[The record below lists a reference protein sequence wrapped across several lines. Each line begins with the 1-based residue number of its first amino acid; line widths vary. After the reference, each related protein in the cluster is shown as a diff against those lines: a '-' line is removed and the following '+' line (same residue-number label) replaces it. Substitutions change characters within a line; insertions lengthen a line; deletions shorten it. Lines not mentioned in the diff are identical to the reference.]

1 MRKKLGV
8 VLTAFLLLT
17 ARSYAL
23 EKIPASP
30 ELRIHVTPDVIQVVR
45 FPNPVVAAFVDSS
58 KGIQVQA
65 QGNNLLIKWN
75 PYYKKPAVIAVSTQ
89 DDEGRTH
96 DYSIVAI
103 PDRRQPEVVEV
114 YVPEERENRKRAAY
128 FERSMPYEE
137 LLVNL
142 TRQFMAGTYP
152 DYYTVKRERKLLGD
166 FAEIQV
172 WLTEVG
178 IGDRFEVL
186 KGYVKNLLNR
196 PIHIDETTLSFLK
209 KLYDVRSISVRHH
222 DLRPGEITDF
232 VVVIGRR

>member
-1 MRKKLGV
+1 MRRFGIAVALV
-8 VLTAFLLLT
+8 ALLFSS
-17 ARSYAL
+17 ANAL

-30 ELRIHVTPDVIQVVR
+30 ELRIHVTPNVIQVVR
-45 FPNPVVAAFVDSS
+45 FPNPVVAAFVDGS

-75 PYYKKPAVIAVSTQ
+75 PYYKKTAVIAVSTQ
-89 DDEGRTH
+89 DNEGRTH
-96 DYSIVAI
+96 DYTIIAI
-103 PDRRQPEVVEV
+103 PDRETPEVVEV
-114 YVPEERENRKRAAY
+114 YVPKNRELRRKAAY

-137 LLVNL
+137 LLVRL
-142 TRQFMAGTYP
+142 TKQFMTGNYP
-152 DYYTVKRERKLLGD
+152 DYYAVEKEHKLLGD

-178 IGDRFEVL
+178 KGDRFEVL
-186 KGYVKNLLNR
+186 KGYVKNLLDR

-222 DLRPGEITDF
+222 DLGPGEITEF
-232 VVVIGRR
+232 VVVIGRK